1 MKLRQRPAEG
11 PGVLVS
17 TDPQRAGWRYLSFAV
32 HRLQPGES
40 FAGGEAGVE
49 AAIVAL
55 TGAATLRAG
64 GASRSFEGR
73 ASVFENLPW
82 AAYAAPGDPWAIEAE
97 SVLDVA
103 IATCPAEEGNPSRIV
118 GPTDHPVE
126 IRGGA
131 NATRQ
136 ITHVFDPPFA
146 AGRIMVV
153 EVITPSGN
161 WSSYPPHRHDGRGG
175 SNYLEETYYYR
186 IEPASTGYA
195 YQRVYTGDTDL
206 DEVVL
211 ARDGDLVLIPE
222 GYHPVVA
229 APGAN
234 VYYLNALAGNVRDMS
249 SPDDPDWKW
258 VREDWTGRAVK
269 LPIEPKP

>member
-1 MKLRQRPAEG
+1 MKLLHHPSTG
-11 PGVLVS
+11 PGELVS
-17 TDPQRAGWRYLSFAV
+17 IDPQRAGWRYLSFAV
-32 HRLQPGES
+32 HRLQPGRTL
-40 FAGGEAGVE
+40 AGGEAGVE
-49 AAIVAL
+49 AAIVAI
-55 TGAATLRAG
+55 TGDGALRAG
-64 GASRSFEGR
+64 SSSRRFKGR
-73 ASVFENLPW
+73 TSVFENLPW
-82 AAYAAPGDPWAIEAE
+82 AAYAAPGDPWEVVAD

-103 IATCPAEEGNPSRIV
+103 VATCPAEAGNESRIV
-118 GPTDHPVE
+118 GPPDHPVE

-136 ITHVFDPPFA
+136 ITHLFDPPFP
-146 AGRIMVV
+146 AGRIMIV

-186 IEPASTGYA
+186 IEPAPTGYA

-206 DEVVL
+206 DEIVL

-229 APGAN
+229 SPGSN
-234 VYYLNALAGNVRDMS
+234 VYYLNALAGSVRDMW
-249 SPDDPDWKW
+249 SPDDPEWKW
-258 VREDWTGRAVK
+258 VRDDWTGRSVK
-269 LPIEPKP
+269 LPIEPRS